1 MGGSVKTWRLVGVVP
16 GRGGGEGPVS
26 ERGSLEEAVWLQGRV
41 RVTVAGLRLL
51 RVGWGL
57 AGRTCQAKLRTL
69 DFSPNTLGHH

>member
-1 MGGSVKTWRLVGVVP
+1 MGRSVKTWRLVGVVP

-57 AGRTCQAKLRTL
+57 AAQDLPGQAE
-69 DFSPNTLGHH
+69 DFGF

>member
-1 MGGSVKTWRLVGVVP
+1 MGGSVKTWRLVGVVL
-16 GRGGGEGPVS
+16 GRGVVGRDPWS

-57 AGRTCQAKLRTL
+57 AAQDLPGQAE
-69 DFSPNTLGHH
+69 DFGF